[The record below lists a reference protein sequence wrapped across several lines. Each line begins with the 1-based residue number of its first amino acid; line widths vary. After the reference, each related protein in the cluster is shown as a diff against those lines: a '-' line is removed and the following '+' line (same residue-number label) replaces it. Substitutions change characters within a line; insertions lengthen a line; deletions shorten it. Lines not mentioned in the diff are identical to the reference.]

1 MTYTE
6 VASRLGKRATDEKA
20 KPINWAE
27 ITPAVLQAAG
37 ILGGGT
43 LGYYAVKK
51 LVPDSTVLH
60 RGLGAAAGAAAG
72 GVAAHSL
79 IDWDRVD
86 AAKRNELAERQYQGK
101 SYVGKIMS
109 DPVRGLTEAAVDK
122 PISTTVGATT
132 ALVGSHEVA
141 SRIPVVKDFIPDSYT
156 VMRNNVRKA
165 MEQKFLLRNPGFA
178 GKPVIPE
185 KRVLAVLARKIPWY
199 RPISKTMAILGS
211 RLKR

>member
-1 MTYTE
+1 MTYAE
-6 VASRLGKRATDEKA
+6 VASRLGKRAADEKA
-20 KPINWAE
+20 KPTNWAE

-37 ILGGGT
+37 ILGGGA

-51 LVPDSTVLH
+51 LVPDSTLLH

-72 GVAAHSL
+72 GITAHSL

-86 AAKRNELAERQYQGK
+86 AARRNELAERQYKGK
-101 SYVGKIMS
+101 SYVGKILS
-109 DPVRGLTEAAVDK
+109 DPVRGLAEAAVDK
-122 PISTTVGATT
+122 PISMSAGT
-132 ALVGSHEVA
+132 AAALIGTHEVA

-199 RPISKTMAILGS
+199 RPISKSMAILGS